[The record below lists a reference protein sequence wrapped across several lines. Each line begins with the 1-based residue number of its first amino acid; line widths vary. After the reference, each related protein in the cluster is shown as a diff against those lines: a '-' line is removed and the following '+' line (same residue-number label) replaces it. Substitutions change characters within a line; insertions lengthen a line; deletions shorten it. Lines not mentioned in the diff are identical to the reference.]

1 MSHEPTTQDNRAH
14 PTPRPLF
21 ASIYTDG
28 DDQTEAIRIH
38 DFIYQS
44 NGASNAYLI
53 ANPAGNVLVN
63 TGLPHEAYRHRWLF
77 SAAAPGPISHILLTQ
92 GHFDHIGGVN
102 VLRGPTTQIIAQRHF
117 AELQE
122 YQKRFTGFRMRR
134 NLVYFAPVIQKAVQ
148 ALSDAAERN
157 ETHPSLD
164 VTPTILVDDRLA
176 FEHGGLRFEL
186 LAVPGGETTDSML
199 VWLPDHGIVFSGNQL
214 GPLFP
219 HFPNLVTLRGDFLRS
234 ALDYLD
240 SLARLRA
247 LEPEMLI
254 TGHYQPI
261 RGRARIARCLDDLR
275 DAVLHVHDAT
285 IDGMNEGKDV
295 ATLMRE
301 IELPAHVEVGQG
313 YGKVSWSVRAIWEH
327 YQGWFHYDS
336 TTSLYPT
343 PIRSLYAEIAAL
355 AGGPAA
361 LAAAARRHLES
372 GEPVEA
378 IHLSEIALAGA
389 PRDAGALTVQL
400 DAHRLLLE
408 GSGSE
413 NFWEWGWLSHQ
424 IRELE
429 SALAAV
435 NGSEP

>member
-1 MSHEPTTQDNRAH
+1 MTMRSQPSSSHPNTDAA
-14 PTPRPLF
+14 PRPLF

-38 DFIYQS
+38 DFVYQS

-53 ANPAGNVLVN
+53 ANAAGNLLVN
-63 TGLPHEAYRHRWLF
+63 TGLPHEAHRHRRLF
-77 SAAAPGPISHILLTQ
+77 AAAAPGPISHILLTQ

-102 VLRGPTTQIIAQRHF
+102 VLRGPATEVVAQRRF
-117 AELQE
+117 AELQD

-134 NLVYFAPVIQKAVQ
+134 NLVYFAPVIEKAIRS
-148 ALSDAAERN
+148 LSDAAERN

-164 VTPTILVDDRLA
+164 VTPTILVDDHLA
-176 FEHGGLRFEL
+176 FEHGGLRVEL
-186 LAVPGGETTDSML
+186 LAVPGGETTDSMI
-199 VWLPDHGIVFSGNQL
+199 VWLPEQRIAFTGNQL

-219 HFPNLVTLRGDFLRS
+219 HFPNLITLRGDFLRS

-247 LEPEMLI
+247 LEPEMLV

-261 RGRARIARCLDDLR
+261 RGSERIARCLDDLR
-275 DAVLHVHDAT
+275 DAVRHVHDAT
-285 IDGMNEGKDV
+285 VEGMNEGKDV

-301 IELPAHVEVGQG
+301 IRLPAHVEVGEG

-336 TTSLYPT
+336 TTSLYPV
-343 PIRSLYAEIAAL
+343 PVRSLYAELAQL
-355 AGGPAA
+355 AGGAGA
-361 LAAAARRHLES
+361 LVAAARRHLEA

-378 IHLSEIALAGA
+378 IHLTEIALAAA
-389 PRDAGALTVQL
+389 PRDAAALRAQL
-400 DAHRLLLE
+400 AAHELLLE
-408 GSGSE
+408 RSRGE
-413 NFWEWGWLSHQ
+413 NFWEWGWLTHR
-424 IRELE
+424 IRELT
-429 SALAAV
+429 SALAEEDAR
-435 NGSEP
+435 